1 MFTVQNLKKILL
13 AVLLT
18 TAVSYLCTV
27 DVEGGKRSSHGT
39 RVNVGG
45 HSVGIGGGLIRMV
58 VLYVNV
64 SNEPININQIN
75 IYRPDGTL
83 ESPDF
88 SSVNFPIPPFELGPF
103 ESKALPLF
111 QLGLIPVIT
120 PGSNVFQVHT
130 TWKSRKSHASLQSY
144 SVILTLDQSDFRVL
158 SKHTV
163 EGFDLK

>member
-1 MFTVQNLKKILL
+1 MFTVQNLMKILL

-75 IYRPDGTL
+75 IYGPDGTL
-83 ESPDF
+83 RSPDF
-88 SSVNFPIPPFELGPF
+88 SAIGFPTPPFELGPF
-103 ESKALPLF
+103 ESKSFALSRV
-111 QLGLIPVIT
+111 GIIPVPTLVSI
-120 PGSNVFQVHT
+120 NFQVHT
-130 TWKSRKSHASLQSY
+130 ILESQKSLASLKSY
-144 SVILTLDQSDFRVL
+144 SVIRTLDQSEVYL
-158 SKHTV
+158 WV
-163 EGFDLK
+163 